1 MFDCSSEKGVLFT
14 ETEAESSVD
23 PISENSTRE
32 ASNSTINMAFDRHLR
47 IDSQD
52 GYVILFELTF

>member
-1 MFDCSSEKGVLFT
+1 MFDCSSEKSVLNT

-23 PISENSTRE
+23 PICENSTRE

-52 GYVILFELTF
+52 G